1 MKNITERLAISK
13 DNKVSLRSDSPA
25 IENEALMQRWY
36 SLMNE
41 TGIEDIVVGLNEYVD
56 EEVSKEILEAIATK
70 YQINV

>member
-13 DNKVSLRSDSPA
+13 DTKISLRSDNPA

-41 TGIEDIVVGLNEYVD
+41 IGIEDVVVGLNDYVD
-56 EEVSKEILEAIATK
+56 EEVSKEILEAIAAK
-70 YQINV
+70 YKINV